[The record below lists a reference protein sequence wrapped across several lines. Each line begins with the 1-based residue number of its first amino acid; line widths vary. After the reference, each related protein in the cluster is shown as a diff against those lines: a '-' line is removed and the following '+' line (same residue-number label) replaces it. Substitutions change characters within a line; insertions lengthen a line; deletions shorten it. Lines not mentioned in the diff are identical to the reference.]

1 MSEFRL
7 MPRLDNHGVRR
18 LIGMPDLLQT
28 GSISERMEAAGTS
41 VSYASSGG
49 SRADAADLTE
59 LQEQIVALAKRFGF
73 PNEGRAA
80 GRASFDAECA
90 QRLVE
95 APIISGGEALRDD
108 VWAFVAA
115 CIVPEVVLW
124 RFEDGHADRFHGGL
138 RNTFQRLWLR
148 ARSLDRG
155 AGALQRWQLVEA
167 LSEDAAV
174 QIVERPSIGAD
185 PVLARAI
192 AEAWLATAARIGA
205 SRMEDVTRRAVRRI
219 RIDNEITC
227 LGSLGEPELASR
239 LQGYFDEA
247 AS

>member
-1 MSEFRL
+1 MNEFRL
-7 MPRLDNHGVRR
+7 MPRLDNYGVRR
-18 LIGMPDLLQT
+18 LIGLPDLLRT
-28 GSISERMEAAGTS
+28 GSISERMEAAGSS

-49 SRADAADLTE
+49 SRAAAADLTT
-59 LQEQIVALAKRFGF
+59 LQEQIVALAKSRGF
-73 PNEGRAA
+73 PNESRAA

-90 QRLVE
+90 QSLLE
-95 APIISGGEALRDD
+95 ASIISGGEALRDD
-108 VWAFVAA
+108 VWAFVAC
-115 CIVPEVVLW
+115 CIAPEVVLW

-155 AGALQRWQLVEA
+155 VRAPQRWQLVEA

-247 AS
+247 AA

>member
-1 MSEFRL
+1 MSELRL

-18 LIGMPDLLQT
+18 LIGMPDLLRT
-28 GSISERMEAAGTS
+28 GSISERVEAAGSS
-41 VSYASSGG
+41 VSYGSSGG

-90 QRLVE
+90 QWLVE

-108 VWAFVAA
+108 VWAFVAC
-115 CIVPEVVLW
+115 CIAPEVVLW

-155 AGALQRWQLVEA
+155 AGAPNGGNSSRRCQRMRWFRLSKGHPSGATPCSLAQLQK
-167 LSEDAAV
+167 
-174 QIVERPSIGAD
+174 
-185 PVLARAI
+185 
-192 AEAWLATAARIGA
+192 
-205 SRMEDVTRRAVRRI
+205 
-219 RIDNEITC
+219 
-227 LGSLGEPELASR
+227 LGSQPRTGLVRAEWR
-239 LQGYFDEA
+239 M
-247 AS
+247 